1 MARVHLAW
9 QRSECVCL
17 RRLKSWKKLKKQA
30 KWPLISRHRTNY
42 TSAFKRKTNKRK
54 AFNKTM
60 S

>member
-1 MARVHLAW
+1 
-9 QRSECVCL
+9 
-17 RRLKSWKKLKKQA
+17 LKSWKKLKKQA